1 MKVNP
6 IGIQSYQQLLK
17 RDEAPAARP
26 DDASPPTQATK
37 TTVELQEAAVSSR
50 LAVKAS
56 GGSYADYLSAEEQR
70 TLDILF
76 DRLRNSDRFGSA
88 YGRDASA
95 EQTPSGLGKIVDV
108 KV

>member
-17 RDEAPAARP
+17 RDEPPAARA
-26 DDASPPTQATK
+26 DGAATATETTK
-37 TTVELQEAAVSSR
+37 TTVEPQDAAVSSR

-76 DRLRNSDRFGSA
+76 DRLRNSDRFGAA
-88 YGRDASA
+88 YGRGASA
-95 EQTPSGLGKIVDV
+95 EQTSSGLGKVVDV